1 MKAFKINKK
10 GFSLLELL
18 LVLSIIASLIVAAF
32 LFYKK
37 VDTSNKIEKERNN
50 ISLIVSATKSLFAG
64 KVDYEGW
71 SLKTLDNANLL
82 ADNFIYN
89 KATND
94 DFGQYR
100 DAWGNEVNTGT
111 ITPGNGSVKI
121 AGVSL
126 EYVIPSEACV
136 KFVSSVFPLM
146 DRIDVNY
153 SNIKDTAVSYI
164 DATKIDVSAISTSCG
179 NSSYGDLSTVSLTF
193 Y

>member
-1 MKAFKINKK
+1 MPTY
-10 GFSLLELL
+10 LL
-18 LVLSIIASLIVAAF
+18 I
-32 LFYKK
+32 
-37 VDTSNKIEKERNN
+37 
-50 ISLIVSATKSLFAG
+50 
-64 KVDYEGW
+64 
-71 SLKTLDNANLL
+71 TL
-82 ADNFIYN
+82 YN